1 MAEHRE
7 ATLDE
12 LLSEP
17 IILTVMASDGV
28 RSSDVRRLLRQ
39 VGAREQQSAL
49 EFAGKVG
56 RRQARAFEGPSASL

>member
-1 MAEHRE
+1 MAEQRE

-28 RSSDVRRLLRQ
+28 RSSDIRRLMRR
-39 VGAREQQSAL
+39 VRAREEQNAPR
-49 EFAGKVG
+49 FAREAG